1 MYIHA
6 CGKMQV
12 SFQSGQSSSVIVLH
26 LASRD
31 GSPTADVVY
40 YVRLVD
46 VLLSDADVIGCPA
59 SIGTVLFRFSYN
71 STVCCLVHVAY
82 FVWLVDRQTPIKW
95 HLFQDNL
102 VSQHQKR

>member
-1 MYIHA
+1 MNIMFLMYIHA
-6 CGKMQV
+6 YGKMQV

-26 LASRD
+26 LTSRD

-59 SIGTVLFRFSYN
+59 SIGTVLFHFPYN
-71 STVCCLVHVAY
+71 STGCCLVHVAN
-82 FVWLVDRQTPIKW
+82 FVGL
-95 HLFQDNL
+95 
-102 VSQHQKR
+102 